1 MIADRPAE
9 RFRRAKEYAELL
21 LFAPCL
27 FPAVL
32 KFGWAFF
39 TDLRHQV
46 IVPAAGF
53 PPAAI
58 LAAAGATLL
67 WLALEQEI
75 LRRAN
80 APGGSI
86 FAADLPLFGTA
97 VMWFL
102 PPTFPLLI
110 LCIALVSWSAGR
122 AASLCCAFS
131 LPRLRGRTAF
141 ALLCGA
147 ALLAAAV
154 GAWQQC
160 RSLHTLGMAWF
171 DWGHFYE
178 CLNNFFRGKP
188 FHLNLCGGSFLGSRF
203 TPTLVVLLPVVATGS
218 VPLFLFTGSLLVSSG
233 ALFTYLLARSLK
245 FTATEALLWGL
256 WYLILPGIAN
266 MNLPLIDGFH
276 EVFLLFPL
284 VLAAVWLATER
295 RYIPAA
301 ALTLL
306 ALGVRETVG
315 IAFAGY
321 GIILFLRGER
331 RTGAVLC
338 LGSLLWVLIVLKV
351 LMPFFDPRV
360 AETYAHV
367 GFYSHLGGNI
377 AEIALSPLLRPKAF
391 FGSLFSLH
399 TFLFWCTLLLP
410 FAVLIRH
417 APLMLL
423 PLIPEFIMVSVDRRF
438 DTQTVLRHYQAL
450 ILIVLIVAALF
461 GAKRLRERGTI
472 ADMRLFLAGIPLPR
486 SAWLGAAGA
495 AFAAAALSFFVFVQF
510 PGLPASDP
518 WRRSAGSGGI
528 AVWEDVRPAMA
539 RILKLIPVGA
549 KVTAGPR
556 PASLLIPRYDIY
568 FDFSPDDGKLQD
580 FVLLEN
586 FFPFYFRE
594 DLLSRHLLRS
604 PGWELI
610 HQEFVDERSI
620 QLFRRAARPVP
631 KQPPTVKLPQREWER
646 WGAPIPL
653 PCPELELR
661 GRPAA
666 PGRLV
671 LGVRVRR
678 RCRND
683 MGFRVLLSFASG
695 REQKY
700 FTSFCNGRWPADFAA
715 PGEGFFFSVEYPPQE
730 TPTNCRVD
738 VIDIRDDTA
747 APQ

>member
-1 MIADRPAE
+1 MTAALPAGKL
-9 RFRRAKEYAELL
+9 RRAKEYAELL
-21 LFAPCL
+21 LFSTCL

-32 KFGWAFF
+32 KFGMAFF

-46 IVPAAGF
+46 IVPAAEF
-53 PPAAI
+53 STASI
-58 LAAAGATLL
+58 LAAAGAALL
-67 WLALEQEI
+67 WPALEKEM

-80 APGGSI
+80 APAGSF
-86 FAADLPLFGTA
+86 FAAGLPLFGTA
-97 VMWFL
+97 AMWFL

-122 AASLCCAFS
+122 AASLCGALS

-141 ALLCGA
+141 AILCGA

-203 TPTLVVLLPVVATGS
+203 TPTLVLLLPVVATGS
-218 VPLFLFTGSLLVSSG
+218 VPLFLFAGSLLVSSG
-233 ALFTYLLARSLK
+233 AIFTYLLARSLK
-245 FTATEALLWGL
+245 FTAAEALFWGL

-266 MNLPLIDGFH
+266 MNLPLLDGFH

-284 VLAAVWLATER
+284 VLAAVWLAAER
-295 RYIPAA
+295 RYVPAA
-301 ALTLL
+301 VLTLL

-321 GIILFLRGER
+321 GVVLFLRGER
-331 RTGAVLC
+331 RTGAALC

-351 LMPFFDPRV
+351 LMPFFDPRA
-360 AETYAHV
+360 AETYVHV

-391 FGSLFSLH
+391 FGSLFNQH
-399 TFLFWCTLLLP
+399 NFLFWCTLLLP

-438 DTQTVLRHYQAL
+438 DTQNVLRHYQAL
-450 ILIVLIVAALF
+450 ILIVLIVAALC
-461 GAKRLRERGTI
+461 GAKRLRERGTA
-472 ADMRLFLAGIPLPR
+472 ADLRLFLAGMPRPR

-495 AFAAAALSFFVFVQF
+495 AFAAAACSFFVFVQL

-518 WRRSAGSGGI
+518 RRRSVGSGGI
-528 AVWEDVRPAMA
+528 AVWEDVRPALG
-539 RILKLIPVGA
+539 RILPLIPSGA

-556 PASLLIPRYDIY
+556 PASLLVPRFDIH
-568 FDFSPDDGKLQD
+568 PAPRNVGGELQD

-586 FFPFYFRE
+586 FFSFYSPE

-604 PGWELI
+604 PEWELI
-610 HQEFVDERSI
+610 HQEFVDERSL
-620 QLFRRAARPVP
+620 QLFRRTARPVP
-631 KQPPTVKLPQREWER
+631 KRPPTVKLPRSEWER
-646 WGAPIPL
+646 WGTLIPL

-661 GRPAA
+661 GRPGA
-666 PGRLV
+666 PGQLV
-671 LGVRVRR
+671 LGVRVKR

-683 MGFRVLLSFASG
+683 MGFRVLLRFASG
-695 REQKY
+695 REQKH

-738 VIDIRDDTA
+738 VIDIRDDTV